1 MRILCIGDS
10 SVGGDGRP
18 CNGLSK
24 AAIEGAVSITM
35 SGPEGSVETLR
46 RSRYDIAVIQQISP
60 NARLL
65 RRIRGSRIPTPIL
78 VIAQSAT
85 AAAIAE
91 VLSVGAD
98 DCVPASV
105 DPTELLARLRAIV
118 RRAGGH
124 DSLTLQ
130 IGRLTVSVGGREAH
144 IDGKPVP
151 LTRREYEVVELL
163 ALRKNQ
169 ALSKEKVLDS
179 LYAGQDEPSGKVIDV
194 MICKI
199 RKKMRSLGIDEPLT
213 TQWGV
218 GYRLNEDAFTPLG
231 ARMNDIDRAVS
242 QGGRESCIPVTPG
255 IAIMA
260 SAGARSSQ
268 ADSA

>member
-1 MRILCIGDS
+1 MQILCIGDS
-10 SVGGDGRP
+10 SADGDGRP
-18 CNGLSK
+18 CSGLAK

-46 RSRYDIAVIQQISP
+46 RSHYDLAVIQQGSP

-65 RRIRGSRIPTPIL
+65 RRIRSSRVPTP
-78 VIAQSAT
+78 VIIIARDT
-85 AAAIAE
+85 TPPAIAE

-98 DCVPASV
+98 DCVPASI

-130 IGRLTVSVGGREAH
+130 IGRLTVNVNQREVH

-151 LTRREYEVVELL
+151 LTRREYDVVELL

-169 ALSKEKVLDS
+169 ALSKESVLDS
-179 LYAGQDEPSGKVIDV
+179 LYAGQHEPSGKVIDV

-199 RKKMRSLGIDEPLT
+199 RKKMRGLGIEEPLT
-213 TQWGV
+213 TQWGI
-218 GYRLNEDAFTPLG
+218 GYRLNEDAFAPLG
-231 ARMNDIDRAVS
+231 ARMDGIVG
-242 QGGRESCIPVTPG
+242 QGPRESCIPVTPG

-260 SAGARSSQ
+260 PSGARSSQ
-268 ADSA
+268 TN